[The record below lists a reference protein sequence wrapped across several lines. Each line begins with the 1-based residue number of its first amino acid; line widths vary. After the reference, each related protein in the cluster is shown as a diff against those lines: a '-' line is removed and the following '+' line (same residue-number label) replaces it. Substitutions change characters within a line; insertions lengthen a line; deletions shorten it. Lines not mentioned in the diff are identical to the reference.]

1 MVIYVDIDET
11 ICFTPESRDYNLAE
25 PDLEK
30 IKVINR
36 LYDEGN
42 KIIYWTARGRLTKID
57 WYNVTKKQLKSWGA
71 KYHEL
76 DVETKPFYD
85 LLICDKTDL
94 GVRVIVNNTFW
105 GLIFHNEIFQNISE
119 GQKTKGYIKAIRKS
133 DKKVVRRKLKK

>member
-25 PDLEK
+25 PDLAK

-42 KIIYWTARGRLTKID
+42 KIVYWTARGRLTKID

-85 LLICDKTDL
+85 LLICDKTLKCVD
-94 GVRVIVNNTFW
+94 
-105 GLIFHNEIFQNISE
+105 EIDF
-119 GQKTKGYIKAIRKS
+119 
-133 DKKVVRRKLKK
+133 